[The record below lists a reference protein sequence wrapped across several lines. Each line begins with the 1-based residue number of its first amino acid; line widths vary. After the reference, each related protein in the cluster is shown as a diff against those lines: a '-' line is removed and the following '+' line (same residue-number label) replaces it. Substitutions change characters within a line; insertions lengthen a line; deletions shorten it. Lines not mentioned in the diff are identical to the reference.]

1 MHPGYISQ
9 IQRCENQ
16 VRDFFSEVLAGE
28 SGDFTRR
35 VVPEKWSA
43 HENIAHLARYNEV
56 FLQRVHRILSED
68 KPALGRYR
76 AEQDLEWES
85 WRQLPYGDLIER
97 FAKLRG
103 QLVEQLKLLS
113 DEDFERVGVHPRF
126 GELRLSQWLEFFLVH
141 EGHHLY
147 LIFQQVRM
155 LLQGNVGI

>member
-1 MHPGYISQ
+1 MDPGYISQ

-16 VRDFFSEVLAGE
+16 VRDFFSEVLSGE
-28 SGDFTRR
+28 SKDFTRR
-35 VVPEKWSA
+35 VVPDKWSA
-43 HENIAHLARYNEV
+43 QENVAHLARYNGV

-76 AEQDLEWES
+76 AEEDAEWES

-126 GELRLSQWLEFFLVH
+126 GELTLSQWLEFFLVH